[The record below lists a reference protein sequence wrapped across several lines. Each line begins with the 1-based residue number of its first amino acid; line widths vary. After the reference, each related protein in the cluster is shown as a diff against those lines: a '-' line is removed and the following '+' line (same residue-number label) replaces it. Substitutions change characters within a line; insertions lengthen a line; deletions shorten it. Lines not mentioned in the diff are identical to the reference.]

1 MSSQLDWH
9 WLLARPSLQI
19 CKTTTLHTHTLT
31 HVPLVL
37 TFNWKFCAVFAEA
50 SCAAAVR
57 AAQDIV
63 ADIGVE
69 AASRSGGLLELSRKR
84 PKNGER
90 DCQHLM
96 AKKLRLSLPIAQHYL
111 DTKDDSLKL
120 PFLRFRDWLS
130 FLLKHNCLHI
140 LCGLVKPNPDRQG
153 DIFEAFWRR
162 FAIHHPDHPVIQ
174 RAERG
179 EISLRRTVPLL
190 LHGDEGRS
198 KKRSP
203 FLVCNLH
210 SPLGRGVEAGLRE
223 GRRRE
228 YLKMLPNFTGHSYTN
243 RFLVSC
249 LPKQDYCG
257 KNSFVFDILMQ
268 TIAEELHHCASEG
281 VQHEGQRYLAV
292 CIGIVGDW
300 PWLCKAGG
308 LQRSFMNVNK
318 HKEDAGGRRRSE
330 CRGVCHLCRAGQPD
344 WPYEQIGSRTPLW
357 EATMLTQSPFQ
368 GPCCL
373 EIIPHCPGKFPDMF
387 KFDVFHTWH
396 LGVGKNFLGGM
407 LALLSELED
416 GSNVDVRFEQLS
428 ARYKAWCRQNGKTA
442 YCQRI
447 TKEHLNWISKS
458 HYPTGSWHK
467 GDLTTTLMLW
477 VESRFHAEQWQ
488 DEMLALAGQAAVAI
502 NKAVRLMY
510 TSGAWM
516 EQATA
521 GECADLGLRFLRR
534 YNSLALLAHA
544 QNKRLWLVMP
554 KAHALHHLFLH
565 LLQQSNVGRC
575 FNLICTSVQQDEDF
589 IGRNSRLSRH
599 VSTLTCAQRVME
611 RHLQACYA
619 QYVEAGY
626 LVSVGSSWYI
636 FCSTWPSPHLK
647 NMVNLKP
654 FLWFDSPWDW
664 PTDSLQLMDKRL
676 GLDLRQVEPALAAP
690 PGKKID
696 EISKPW
702 VLDRNPG
709 FTGPPCEFFRFW
721 GLRYVLYNESWQKSY
736 ANSL

>member
-1 MSSQLDWH
+1 
-9 WLLARPSLQI
+9 
-19 CKTTTLHTHTLT
+19 
-31 HVPLVL
+31 
-37 TFNWKFCAVFAEA
+37 VFAEA

-210 SPLGRGVEAGLRE
+210 SPLGRGVEAGLQE

-521 GECADLGLRFLRR
+521 RECADLGLRFLRR

-575 FNLICTSVQQDEDF
+575 FNLICTSVQQDEDL

-626 LVSVGSSWYI
+626 LVSVGSS
-636 FCSTWPSPHLK
+636 
-647 NMVNLKP
+647 
-654 FLWFDSPWDW
+654 
-664 PTDSLQLMDKRL
+664 
-676 GLDLRQVEPALAAP
+676 
-690 PGKKID
+690 
-696 EISKPW
+696 
-702 VLDRNPG
+702 
-709 FTGPPCEFFRFW
+709 
-721 GLRYVLYNESWQKSY
+721 
-736 ANSL
+736 

>member
-140 LCGLVKPNPDRQG
+140 LCGLVKHNPDRQG

-210 SPLGRGVEAGLRE
+210 SPLGRGVEAGLQE

-330 CRGVCHLCRAGQPD
+330 CRGVCHLCRAGATWLALWTNRVKNATLGGNNADTVSVSGAMLPWNHSALPWKISRYVQVWRFPHVAF
-344 WPYEQIGSRTPLW
+344 GSGQKLFGRNVGSAEWTRRWFQCWCSLW
-357 EATMLTQSPFQ
+357 TAECAIQ
-368 GPCCL
+368 GMVSSKWEDSLLPTHHQGALELDKQESLPHWKLAQRRPHHYFDALGWIPVPCRAVARW
-373 EIIPHCPGKFPDMF
+373 DA
-387 KFDVFHTWH
+387 
-396 LGVGKNFLGGM
+396 GVGRAGCCGNQQGRT
-407 LALLSELED
+407 
-416 GSNVDVRFEQLS
+416 VDVHFWRLDGASYGPGMCRLGFALFEKIQQPGFAGTCS
-428 ARYKAWCRQNGKTA
+428 EQKIVAGDAEGT
-442 YCQRI
+442 RI
-447 TKEHLNWISKS
+447 TPS
-458 HYPTGSWHK
+458 
-467 GDLTTTLMLW
+467 
-477 VESRFHAEQWQ
+477 
-488 DEMLALAGQAAVAI
+488 
-502 NKAVRLMY
+502 
-510 TSGAWM
+510 
-516 EQATA
+516 
-521 GECADLGLRFLRR
+521 
-534 YNSLALLAHA
+534 
-544 QNKRLWLVMP
+544 
-554 KAHALHHLFLH
+554 FLH

-647 NMVNLKP
+647 I
-654 FLWFDSPWDW
+654 WW
-664 PTDSLQLMDKRL
+664 
-676 GLDLRQVEPALAAP
+676 
-690 PGKKID
+690 I
-696 EISKPW
+696 
-702 VLDRNPG
+702 
-709 FTGPPCEFFRFW
+709 
-721 GLRYVLYNESWQKSY
+721 
-736 ANSL
+736 

>member
-1 MSSQLDWH
+1 M
-9 WLLARPSLQI
+9 
-19 CKTTTLHTHTLT
+19 
-31 HVPLVL
+31 
-37 TFNWKFCAVFAEA
+37 FAEA

-153 DIFEAFWRR
+153 DIFE
-162 FAIHHPDHPVIQ
+162 
-174 RAERG
+174 RG

-210 SPLGRGVEAGLRE
+210 SPLGRGVEAGLQE

-300 PWLCKAGG
+300 PWLCEAGG

-318 HKEDAGGRRRSE
+318 HAGGQSAVVSAICAE
-330 CRGVCHLCRAGQPD
+330 RG
-344 WPYEQIGSRTPLW
+344 
-357 EATMLTQSPFQ
+357 
-368 GPCCL
+368 
-373 EIIPHCPGKFPDMF
+373 
-387 KFDVFHTWH
+387 
-396 LGVGKNFLGGM
+396 
-407 LALLSELED
+407 
-416 GSNVDVRFEQLS
+416 
-428 ARYKAWCRQNGKTA
+428 
-442 YCQRI
+442 
-447 TKEHLNWISKS
+447 
-458 HYPTGSWHK
+458 
-467 GDLTTTLMLW
+467 
-477 VESRFHAEQWQ
+477 
-488 DEMLALAGQAAVAI
+488 
-502 NKAVRLMY
+502 
-510 TSGAWM
+510 
-516 EQATA
+516 
-521 GECADLGLRFLRR
+521 
-534 YNSLALLAHA
+534 
-544 QNKRLWLVMP
+544 
-554 KAHALHHLFLH
+554 
-565 LLQQSNVGRC
+565 
-575 FNLICTSVQQDEDF
+575 NLI
-589 IGRNSRLSRH
+589 G
-599 VSTLTCAQRVME
+599 
-611 RHLQACYA
+611 
-619 QYVEAGY
+619 
-626 LVSVGSSWYI
+626 
-636 FCSTWPSPHLK
+636 
-647 NMVNLKP
+647 
-654 FLWFDSPWDW
+654 
-664 PTDSLQLMDKRL
+664 LMNK
-676 GLDLRQVEPALAAP
+676 
-690 PGKKID
+690 
-696 EISKPW
+696 
-702 VLDRNPG
+702 
-709 FTGPPCEFFRFW
+709 
-721 GLRYVLYNESWQKSY
+721 
-736 ANSL
+736 